1 MWVETQLLALG
12 LVRLREAGAEPFAQ
26 APRRVRWGL
35 ACAPSSAFMTTP
47 STTPARGPD
56 EGKHR
61 PTHST
66 QPRRENRPPAG
77 SHRLQEI
84 EFRKVDRHL
93 LDRNSRRIKA
103 LVETGKLR
111 QHDRDLRLVPGT
123 VLTREYQGVEHR
135 VTVAPDGQY
144 EFEGRRYPS
153 LSMIARE
160 ITGTRWSGPLFFGVK
175 APAKP
180 KPRKKEAGAR

>member
-1 MWVETQLLALG
+1 MKASTVPPTPPSLAARIAG
-12 LVRLREAGAEPFAQ
+12 LPDLPMEEIKALWHRLFG
-26 APRRVRWGL
+26 
-35 ACAPSSAFMTTP
+35 TDT
-47 STTPARGPD
+47 
-56 EGKHR
+56 
-61 PTHST
+61 PTHNR
-66 QPRRENRPPAG
+66 QFLERRIAY
-77 SHRLQEI
+77 RLQEI